1 RPPRHLRSS
10 DRQLQQRRRRSD
22 RQLRRRNRTSRS
34 ARSSTGSRS
43 VNEAE
48 SLPLVV
54 PAGAAQRPRAGIH
67 DRRVCMLRDL
77 WPWVPAFAG
86 TTIQLFVAAS
96 EFRVQPGGENRNR
109 AAVGV
114 VRGVDEELI
123 IEGERRRFVDLV
135 GIIGLQNF
143 FFAVIEL
150 AVANEQAEAAGR
162 EERAVRV

>member
-1 RPPRHLRSS
+1 MGPRFRGDDDS
-10 DRQLQQRRRRSD
+10 
-22 RQLRRRNRTSRS
+22 
-34 ARSSTGSRS
+34 
-43 VNEAE
+43 
-48 SLPLVV
+48 
-54 PAGAAQRPRAGIH
+54 I
-67 DRRVCMLRDL
+67 VC
-77 WPWVPAFAG
+77 G
-86 TTIQLFVAAS
+86 GS

-123 IEGERRRFVDLV
+123 IEGQRRRFVDLV